1 MHDSHIHLNLS
12 PLDRNLDEIISNFEK
27 MGGKYILSQ
36 TTDNIDIDLTM
47 ALAKRYPNIIEVA
60 IGLHPTMFEEIT
72 LQKGITKNIY
82 DISQTYL
89 QEWVKLFE
97 KYQKEIKAVG
107 ETGLDYYQFDIPQNI
122 PSEIIFQLKEIQK
135 LSFTKH
141 IELAIK
147 YDLPM
152 SIHARDTQG
161 ESQSVEDALRL
172 VAQEGKGKIR
182 GSFHSYTGDIKYLQD
197 ILDLGFYVGF
207 NAIITYKSGENV
219 REILKQV
226 PLERIL
232 FETDGPFL
240 PPQSVRKNNCIKEKF
255 AQPSDVREI
264 MGVAADI
271 KGVSVEELEKITDE
285 NYERLFH

>member
-12 PLDRNLDEIISNFEK
+12 PLDRNLDEIVSNFKK

-36 TTDNIDIDLTM
+36 TTDNIDIDVTM
-47 ALAKRYPNIIEVA
+47 ALAKRYPDIIEVA
-60 IGLHPTMFEEIT
+60 IGLHPTIFEEIT
-72 LQKGITKNIY
+72 LQKGIKENIY
-82 DISQTYL
+82 EISQTYL
-89 QEWVKLFE
+89 QEWENQFE
-97 KYQKEIKAVG
+97 KNRKDIKALG
-107 ETGLDYYQFDIPQNI
+107 ETGLDYYQFNIPQNI
-122 PSEIIFQLKEIQK
+122 PQDITSQLKEIQK

-141 IELAIK
+141 IKLAIK
-147 YDLPM
+147 YNLPM

-172 VAQEGKGKIR
+172 VAQEGKGKLR

-226 PLERIL
+226 PLDRIL

-240 PPQSVRKNNCIKEKF
+240 PPQSVRKNKNIKEKF

-264 MGVAADI
+264 MEVAADI

>member
-12 PLDRNLDEIISNFEK
+12 PLDRNLDEIVSNFKK

-36 TTDNIDIDLTM
+36 TTDNIDIDVTM
-47 ALAKRYPNIIEVA
+47 ALAKRYPDIIEVA
-60 IGLHPTMFEEIT
+60 IGLHPTIFEEIT
-72 LQKGITKNIY
+72 LQKGIKENIY
-82 DISQTYL
+82 EISRIYL
-89 QEWVKLFE
+89 QEWENQFE
-97 KYQKEIKAVG
+97 KNKKDIKAIG
-107 ETGLDYYQFDIPQNI
+107 ETGLDYYQFNIPQNI
-122 PSEIIFQLKEIQK
+122 PQDKTSQLEEIQK

-147 YDLPM
+147 YNLPM

-172 VAQEGKGKIR
+172 VAQEGKGKLR

-197 ILDLGFYVGF
+197 ILALGFYVGF

-219 REILKQV
+219 RGILKQV
-226 PLERIL
+226 PLDRVL

-240 PPQSVRKNNCIKEKF
+240 PTQSVRKNKNIKEKL

-264 MGVAADI
+264 MEVAADI
-271 KGVSVEELEKITDE
+271 KGVSVEKLEKITDE